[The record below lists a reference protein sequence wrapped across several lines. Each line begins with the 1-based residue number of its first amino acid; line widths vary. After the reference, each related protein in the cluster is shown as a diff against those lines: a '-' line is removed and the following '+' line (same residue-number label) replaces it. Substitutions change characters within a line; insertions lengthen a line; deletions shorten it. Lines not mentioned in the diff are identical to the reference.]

1 MPLVTP
7 ARKYRIVKKHPK
19 KFTRHQCDRY
29 HRIKPNWRKP
39 KGIDNRV
46 RRRFKGQRRMP
57 KIGYGSA
64 RATRH
69 VLPNGFRKF
78 LIYNVRSFFAKMSSK
93 TDRRIRS
100 AKRKV
105 RPELRTRCWDVLR
118 LCDQF
123 NLETPFEDNVERVDG
138 TKLTIDDFV
147 RKYEIPRVPVVLTK
161 LVTQWPASQKWTVQ
175 RLLRKFGD
183 VPFKCGEDDDGYSV
197 KLKLKYFIDYID
209 CQKDDSPLYV
219 FDSSFGRRSRAKKL
233 LNDYEVPVLFRDDL
247 FRYASSRRRPPYKWF
262 VFGPARSG
270 TGIHIDPLGTHA
282 WNALIVGHKRWCL
295 FPPEAPKE
303 MVKLGVDEGGV
314 HWSEAIGWFQTLYP
328 RTRLATWPSQFK
340 PVEVLQKPGELIF
353 VPGGWWHVV
362 INLDTTIAVTQNYC
376 AKSNLPVVWHKTL
389 RGRPKLANNWY
400 RALKKYRP
408 EMADICDQVNVS
420 IPSGMPSSS
429 SSNSSSSSSSSSSS
443 TVTSDN
449 EVQSDLS
456 KISFQR
462 KYCRHRKR
470 RHCSPVGSE
479 RACECRNKTTSRS

>member
-7 ARKYRIVKKHPK
+7 ARKYRIVKKRTK

-29 HRIKPNWRKP
+29 HRLKPNWRKP

-78 LIYNVRSFFAKMSSK
+78 LIHNVRDLDMLLMQNRFFCGEIAHTVSS
-93 TDRRIRS
+93 RN
-100 AKRKV
+100 RKLIVERANQLSV
-105 RPELRTRCWDVLR
+105 RLTNGFARLRTEEKD
-118 LCDQF
+118 
-123 NLETPFEDNVERVDG
+123 LETPFQDNVERVDG

-147 RKYEIPRVPVVLTK
+147 RKYEKPRVPVVLTK
-161 LVTQWPASQKWTVQ
+161 LVRQWPASRKWTVE

-183 VPFKCGEDDDGYSV
+183 ELFKCGEDDDGYSV
-197 KLKLKYFIDYID
+197 KLKLKYFIEYID

-219 FDSSFGRRSRAKKL
+219 FDSSFGRVMISFLLAFCFTLSSFSIKRSRAKKL
-233 LNDYEVPVLFRDDL
+233 LNDYEVPILFRDDL
-247 FRYASSRRRPPYKWF
+247 FRYASSRRRPPHKWF

-314 HWSEAIGWFQTLYP
+314 HWSEAIAWFQTLYP
-328 RTRLATWPSQFK
+328 RTQLATWPSQFK

-400 RALKKYRP
+400 RALK
-408 EMADICDQVNVS
+408 V
-420 IPSGMPSSS
+420 
-429 SSNSSSSSSSSSSS
+429 
-443 TVTSDN
+443 
-449 EVQSDLS
+449 LLL
-456 KISFQR
+456 
-462 KYCRHRKR
+462 
-470 RHCSPVGSE
+470 
-479 RACECRNKTTSRS
+479 